1 MYVFKNSKNNY
12 FVLTLKLRSPPRLEL
27 LMVNLHKPMAINSHH
42 FKLQTSI
49 QLLRKS
55 WPFPGPSYPA
65 DIHCILLSLIVIWT
79 GQP

>member
-42 FKLQTSI
+42 FKLQYNCFQNLGPVALALAI
-49 QLLRKS
+49 QR
-55 WPFPGPSYPA
+55 
-65 DIHCILLSLIVIWT
+65 I
-79 GQP
+79 